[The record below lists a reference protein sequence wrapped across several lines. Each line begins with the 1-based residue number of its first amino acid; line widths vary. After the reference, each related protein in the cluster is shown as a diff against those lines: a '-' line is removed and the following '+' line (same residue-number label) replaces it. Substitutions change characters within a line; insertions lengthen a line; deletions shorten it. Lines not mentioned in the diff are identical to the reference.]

1 MGYEQL
7 SLSSPNRKV
16 PGLFLRH
23 AFKDAG
29 LGTAFHPCSMQGFP
43 GCSSENLWLLF
54 LQGFVFPKVGPSQ
67 WLPLWESVGSLNYR
81 KHNAYWMNWCPSMIL
96 VNRLL
101 IVFNRTKTIRSSS
114 TCLTLFSKIKIV
126 AFCIIYKMKSYFKMF
141 TTQPVMES
149 KFLMTYWGQFSWLNL
164 CSTIHIC
171 WNANTSILQ
180 SLIWFQTVCSGTFIL
195 YFSDKHMRD
204 YQ

>member
-1 MGYEQL
+1 MLVCIFFVVGGKYERNVGYEQL

-16 PGLFLRH
+16 SGAIFKACFQRCRTRH
-23 AFKDAG
+23 C
-29 LGTAFHPCSMQGFP
+29 LHPCSMQGVP

-81 KHNAYWMNWCPSMIL
+81 KHNAYWMNWYPSMIL

-101 IVFNRTKTIRSSS
+101 IVFSRTKTIRSSS

-126 AFCIIYKMKSYFKMF
+126 AFCIIYKMKRYFKMF

-149 KFLMTYWGQFSWLNL
+149 KFLMT
-164 CSTIHIC
+164 
-171 WNANTSILQ
+171 
-180 SLIWFQTVCSGTFIL
+180 
-195 YFSDKHMRD
+195 
-204 YQ
+204 